1 MRLARLF
8 FLLVL
13 PALIWH
19 APLLSSQPPPSP
31 KKLSP
36 WDLLQYENL
45 TYDNLS
51 TFVMNLMYEE
61 TSLLD
66 SLWSVDETA
75 HFIAYLARQGVSK
88 WDTASQEELEHDIAW
103 LLDDND
109 HSDLENEPYWLFSSQ
124 VAQAPIYLTL
134 NDTSRPEILLC
145 KSWVSKKW
153 QKTKKF
159 TKKHGKVIAIAAAV
173 IVIAAVVIVVTNGA
187 ATPAVAVAAAASLDN
202 QRDPINKA
210 GEVRF
215 KDDPSPE
222 HEPEPEVRPSNP
234 PITYQPT
241 PEPIPTFTKEEK
253 LALRESF
260 QEKKEILKETLS
272 EELPPE
278 PLNIPPQD
286 QPDYSQSLFDKTR
299 EKGAEFLHTLTETAT
314 NISKALPLTQ
324 GMVGY
329 VIQEHEDQVHEA
341 LYHTHEKID
350 EAFGT
355 NFGYSHTQQG
365 KEEIAHVYDK
375 LGVNLESD
383 PNSVLDLQGKLS
395 PGGVLGAVEKNLPAL
410 RNAGAVGTVAGVAA
424 VVGSQMNPVIPLS
437 VEQPT
442 TVYRSTNLST
452 GQREYISISKELEAK
467 TIEQAKRKNITI
479 EPVEGLKN
487 LPKADATDAERI
499 LTNLKDLPPNDP
511 SRASQLKKISAANPQ
526 YSTLIE
532 QELATP
538 QPQPSKE
545 GAQTP
550 ATSAVTIAPN
560 SSPFNRTSTSSS
572 NFFDHKLPTNPDY
585 LLKNSKWEE
594 TSHPLAKERGHRM
607 FENKETGEKLSF
619 DEAKPGEP
627 GHKGKSH
634 WHRYNPNS
642 TGDHDKYLDA
652 QGNPVAKGSHESHLY
667 SPDS

>member
-1 MRLARLF
+1 
-8 FLLVL
+8 
-13 PALIWH
+13 
-19 APLLSSQPPPSP
+19 
-31 KKLSP
+31 
-36 WDLLQYENL
+36 
-45 TYDNLS
+45 
-51 TFVMNLMYEE
+51 MNLMYEE

-173 IVIAAVVIVVTNGA
+173 IVVAAVIIVVTNGA

-202 QRDPINKA
+202 QNDPINKA

-299 EKGAEFLHTLTETAT
+299 EKGAQFAHHLVEFSEKAKDTVSVLTHE
-314 NISKALPLTQ
+314 SVEGALEYFPQNTS
-324 GMVGY
+324 
-329 VIQEHEDQVHEA
+329 D
-341 LYHTHEKID
+341 TCHEKID
-350 EAFGT
+350 EFFGT
-355 NFGYSHTQQG
+355 DFASWYT
-365 KEEIAHVYDK
+365 EEARAKKPKINMGELPPPSKAVTEVAE
-375 LGVNLESD
+375 GVTK
-383 PNSVLDLQGKLS
+383 V
-395 PGGVLGAVEKNLPAL
+395 AKNIVKPLA
-410 RNAGAVGTVAGVAA
+410 RSTTAVGTAVTTSQLLPSAPLYSPQEIQIRNSLVAQGHTPPPRPA
-424 VVGSQMNPVIPLS
+424 
-437 VEQPT
+437 
-442 TVYRSTNLST
+442 
-452 GQREYISISKELEAK
+452 
-467 TIEQAKRKNITI
+467 NI
-479 EPVEGLKN
+479 
-487 LPKADATDAERI
+487 
-499 LTNLKDLPPNDP
+499 PNDWVVKP
-511 SRASQLKKISAANPQ
+511 SDKNGGIRYRFEIPRKTGEATVKAEVRVMPGNPN
-526 YSTLIE
+526 S
-532 QELATP
+532 
-538 QPQPSKE
+538 PQPSHRSPYVVHNVNGKYYDKNGNE
-545 GAQTP
+545 VSLQTAEAHIP
-550 ATSAVTIAPN
+550 LEEYD
-560 SSPFNRTSTSSS
+560 FNEI
-572 NFFDHKLPTNPDY
+572 
-585 LLKNSKWEE
+585 SKRV
-594 TSHPLAKERGHRM
+594 P
-607 FENKETGEKLSF
+607 
-619 DEAKPGEP
+619 
-627 GHKGKSH
+627 
-634 WHRYNPNS
+634 
-642 TGDHDKYLDA
+642 
-652 QGNPVAKGSHESHLY
+652 HE
-667 SPDS
+667 